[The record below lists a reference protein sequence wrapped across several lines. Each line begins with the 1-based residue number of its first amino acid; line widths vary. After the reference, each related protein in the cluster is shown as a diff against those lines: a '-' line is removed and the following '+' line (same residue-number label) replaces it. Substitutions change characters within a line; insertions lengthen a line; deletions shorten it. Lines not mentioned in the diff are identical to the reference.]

1 MEPVKIFIKNMVCDR
16 CKMVVS
22 QELDKVGIVPSS
34 VGLGEVTL
42 AAPPTMQQ
50 LEKLNEALIK
60 IGFKLLD
67 DKRLKVVAQIK
78 SLVLELVR
86 GKRSTHENYSV
97 YLAREIGKDYSSL
110 SNLFSAIEQ
119 TTIEQYFI
127 HQKIERAKELIIY
140 DEKTISEIASEL
152 GYSSVAH
159 LSNQFKKVTGY
170 TPSYFKTIGARRRKP
185 LDQV

>member
-1 MEPVKIFIKNMVCDR
+1 MVCDR
-16 CKMVVS
+16 CKMVVG
-22 QELDKVGIVPSS
+22 QELANAGLVASTI
-34 VGLGEVTL
+34 GLGEVML
-42 AAPPTMQQ
+42 AVAPSKEQ
-50 LEKLNEALIK
+50 LETLNEALVK
-60 IGFKLLD
+60 IGFELLD
-67 DKRLKVVAQIK
+67 DKRLKIVARIK
-78 SLVLELVR
+78 TLIIELVR

-140 DEKTISEIASEL
+140 DEKSISEIASEL

-159 LSNQFKKVTGY
+159 LSNQFKKVTGF
-170 TPSYFKTIGARRRKP
+170 TPRYFKSIGAHRRKP

>member
-1 MEPVKIFIKNMVCDR
+1 MVCDR
-16 CKMVVS
+16 CKMVVAH
-22 QELDKVGIVPSS
+22 ELGKAGLVASS
-34 VGLGEVTL
+34 VGLGEITL
-42 AAPPTMQQ
+42 TTPPTGQQ
-50 LEKLNEALIK
+50 LEKLNEALVK
-60 IGFKLLD
+60 IGFELLD
-67 DKRLKVVAQIK
+67 DKRLKIVTRIK
-78 SLVLELVR
+78 ALIIELVR

-140 DEKTISEIASEL
+140 DEKSISEIAIEL

-159 LSNQFKKVTGY
+159 LSNQFKKVTGS
-170 TPSYFKTIGARRRKP
+170 TPRYFKTIGTQRRKP

>member
-1 MEPVKIFIKNMVCDR
+1 MVCDR
-16 CKMVVS
+16 CKMVVG
-22 QELDKVGIVPSS
+22 QELAKAGLVASS

-42 AAPPTMQQ
+42 AVAPTKEQ
-50 LEKLNEALIK
+50 LETLNEALVK
-60 IGFKLLD
+60 IGFELLD
-67 DKRLKVVAQIK
+67 DKRLKIVAQIK
-78 SLVLELVR
+78 TLIIELVR

-140 DEKTISEIASEL
+140 DEKSISEIAAEL

-159 LSNQFKKVTGY
+159 LSNQFKKVTGS
-170 TPSYFKTIGARRRKP
+170 TPRYFKTIGAQRRKP